1 MNSAVVEVTDC
12 VLDSKSSDV
21 VVSVTSFSATA
32 VVCAGCI
39 SVDALDGLSVRNS
52 SDVDPVETLT

>member
-1 MNSAVVEVTDC
+1 MNSAVVKVTDC

-32 VVCAGCI
+32 VVYAGCI
-39 SVDALDGLSVRNS
+39 SVDAVEDLSVGTS

>member
-1 MNSAVVEVTDC
+1 MNSAVVKVTDC

-21 VVSVTSFSATA
+21 VVSFTSFSATA
-32 VVCAGCI
+32 VVCAGFI
-39 SVDALDGLSVRNS
+39 SVDAVEGLSVGTS

>member
-1 MNSAVVEVTDC
+1 MNSAVVKVTDC
-12 VLDSKSSDV
+12 MLDSKSSDV

-39 SVDALDGLSVRNS
+39 SVDAVEGLSVGTS

>member
-1 MNSAVVEVTDC
+1 MNSAVVKVTDC
-12 VLDSKSSDV
+12 VLDSKSSD

-39 SVDALDGLSVRNS
+39 SVDAVEGLSVGTS